1 MSHHPRYTP
10 APYPLHRMKYKLQQK
25 QQRRYDLKDRLP
37 MQKLLRIRRA
47 DEIEVVVMQQLLVGS
62 SSPPELQQQQQQRYY
77 SSMKKE
83 SESNSDRYGG
93 ASSFDIS

>member
-1 MSHHPRYTP
+1 
-10 APYPLHRMKYKLQQK
+10 MKYKLQQK